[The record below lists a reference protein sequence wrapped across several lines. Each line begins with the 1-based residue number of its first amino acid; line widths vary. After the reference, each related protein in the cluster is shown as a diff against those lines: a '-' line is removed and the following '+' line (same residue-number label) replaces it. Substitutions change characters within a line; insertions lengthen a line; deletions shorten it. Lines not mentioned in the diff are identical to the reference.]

1 MKQVQKLLQ
10 DTKYLLGLE
19 DFIKTASN
27 SLKDKGSFYMVN
39 RPERLADSI
48 EYLRKY
54 KLEPKILRIVYS
66 KPSSKPI
73 LILIKAVKNANS
85 YLKVLEPLYI
95 YDEKR

>member
-1 MKQVQKLLQ
+1 MKCLR
-10 DTKYLLGLE
+10 GLE
-19 DFIKTASN
+19 DFIKIASN
-27 SLKDKGSFYMVN
+27 SLKDKGSFYMIN

-66 KPSSKPI
+66 KPSSKPT
-73 LILIKAVKNANS
+73 LILVKAVKNANK

-95 YDEKR
+95 YNEEREVF

>member
-1 MKQVQKLLQ
+1 
-10 DTKYLLGLE
+10 
-19 DFIKTASN
+19 
-27 SLKDKGSFYMVN
+27 MVN

-73 LILIKAVKNANS
+73 LILIKAVKNAKS

-95 YDEKR
+95 YNEDGKYSKEVLKIYGKEFKK